1 MANILVCADGYFRLF
16 SPFSLE
22 PYIDGFIQMLLST
35 GHNVFSYI
43 ESDLKHK
50 KAYKNYLRHYQAY
63 LDVIRF
69 KPDIIFAFN
78 NMLDERFL
86 TKFRC
91 PIYIIAS
98 DTPLFWHNKD
108 CIKKYKDRFNVLYFN
123 TDFANDLN
131 TDFGI
136 SSKRQ
141 LLIPYTTAVAAID
154 CPQKKDISFVG
165 NFFNFIT
172 PTLYPKLFNKLP
184 PDKKEQTGNLLKQI
198 FEEYRATKSTQQKTY
213 EDLLNISG
221 QPDLTKEKLIQSFCI
236 ALTNNQRINLLKE
249 LTSLDLHIYTH
260 EQNLYCLDFNY
271 NLWNCCHFEN
281 ICTIADNQRIFN
293 ESKISLNLPHAQVQT
308 GFSWRICDIMAS
320 NAMLLSNKT
329 RDLETLF
336 EKIVPTYEGEK
347 DIRDKC
353 LYFLKHDKERQDIV
367 KSCHKIIDSKHRYE
381 HLMLLLSEFTELK
394 QNPTPG
400 KLTNTGI
407 SQRKQNKYLK
417 KYGKGIIQ

>member
-154 CPQKKDISFVG
+154 CPQNKD
-165 NFFNFIT
+165 
-172 PTLYPKLFNKLP
+172 
-184 PDKKEQTGNLLKQI
+184 
-198 FEEYRATKSTQQKTY
+198 
-213 EDLLNISG
+213 
-221 QPDLTKEKLIQSFCI
+221 
-236 ALTNNQRINLLKE
+236 
-249 LTSLDLHIYTH
+249 
-260 EQNLYCLDFNY
+260 
-271 NLWNCCHFEN
+271 
-281 ICTIADNQRIFN
+281 
-293 ESKISLNLPHAQVQT
+293 
-308 GFSWRICDIMAS
+308 
-320 NAMLLSNKT
+320 
-329 RDLETLF
+329 
-336 EKIVPTYEGEK
+336 
-347 DIRDKC
+347 
-353 LYFLKHDKERQDIV
+353 
-367 KSCHKIIDSKHRYE
+367 
-381 HLMLLLSEFTELK
+381 LLSETSSTSLLPHYTRSFSINYLPTKKNKQAICSNKFSKNTE
-394 QNPTPG
+394 QPNPH
-400 KLTNTGI
+400 
-407 SQRKQNKYLK
+407 SK
-417 KYGKGIIQ
+417 KHMKICSIYPDNQT